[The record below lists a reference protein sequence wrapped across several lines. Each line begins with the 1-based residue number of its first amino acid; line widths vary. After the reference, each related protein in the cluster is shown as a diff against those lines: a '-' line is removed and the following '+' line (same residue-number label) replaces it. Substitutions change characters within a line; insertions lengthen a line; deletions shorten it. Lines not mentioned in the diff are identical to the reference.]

1 MKHGT
6 RNSRGRVRAGMA
18 VIALLCAGL
27 SGWSGPPARAGAPPA
42 AAPKAGSKATDQ
54 MALWTKLSRVKLVE
68 DNNKTA
74 PEFDPTVTAMDGKD
88 LEVSGFIMPLEQGE
102 KQKHFLISPYP
113 QTCPFC
119 SPFGPEGL
127 IEVVCRE
134 AIPLTFK
141 AITLKGRFGLL
152 RNYDET
158 GLFYRLNDASPVN

>member
-1 MKHGT
+1 MRYLNGQAG
-6 RNSRGRVRAGMA
+6 RGATARRMVRGLGA
-18 VIALLCAGL
+18 VALVLVALAAPTGR
-27 SGWSGPPARAGAPPA
+27 GARAGAPPA
-42 AAPKAGSKATDQ
+42 KASDQ

-74 PEFDPTVTAMDGKD
+74 PEFDAAVAAMDGKD
-88 LEVSGFIMPLEQGE
+88 LEVAGFIMPLEQGE

-127 IEVVCRE
+127 IEVVCKE
-134 AIPLTFK
+134 PIALTFK

-152 RNYDET
+152 RNYDES
-158 GLFYRLNDASPVN
+158 GLFYRLNDAVPVN

>member
-1 MKHGT
+1 MNLRRTCRAGLLAALFLLCGLV
-6 RNSRGRVRAGMA
+6 SRGQAAGPA
-18 VIALLCAGL
+18 K
-27 SGWSGPPARAGAPPA
+27 PPADAASAGAVVP
-42 AAPKAGSKATDQ
+42 
-54 MALWTKLSRVKLVE
+54 WTRLQKVRLIE
-68 DNNKTA
+68 DNNKTQ
-74 PEFDPTVTAMDGKD
+74 PEFDPSVASLDGQEVTI
-88 LEVSGFIMPLEQGE
+88 EGFIMPLDQGE

>member
-1 MKHGT
+1 MISA
-6 RNSRGRVRAGMA
+6 RRVRVCIS
-18 VIALLCAGL
+18 VIALLGAGVF
-27 SGWSGPPARAGAPPA
+27 GWNSPRARAGAPPA
-42 AAPKAGSKATDQ
+42 AAPHAGAPSKATDQ